1 MKTSKLIDTV
11 FKSLAVAM
19 SVTVVV
25 LSILKTAEPGTLI
38 LFLGFGLFCLTITSL
53 SKE

>member
-1 MKTSKLIDTV
+1 MKTSKLIDTIL
-11 FKSLAVAM
+11 KSLTVAM
-19 SVTVVV
+19 SVAVVV

-38 LFLGFGLFCLTITSL
+38 LFLGFGLFCLAITTL